1 MDANSQVSLLSANS
15 TGDLVTHSLTESVT
29 VLLLLT
35 FKERPLRPVT
45 FETFDH
51 SDEET

>member
-1 MDANSQVSLLSANS
+1 MFLAVQNSSI
-15 TGDLVTHSLTESVT
+15 GDLVTDSLTESLSEP
-29 VLLLLT
+29 LL
-35 FKERPLRPVT
+35 FFDIKEPPQRPVT